1 MFGIFDGTVAR
12 KIVDDFANVKA
23 KEPVVT
29 LQTGSDLEI
38 VVNIPEQD
46 FARVRPGATVEELN
60 VGLEADVVVS
70 AIPGRKFPAKLKEF
84 ATTADPTTRTFR
96 VTFSFD
102 TPDDVN
108 VVSGMTARLE
118 GVGRSTGASAG
129 FRIPAHAAV
138 EDESG
143 QPYVW
148 VLDPSS
154 MKVRKVA
161 VVLGTLTGS
170 HVEVTSGLSSGD
182 QVVTSGVH
190 QLQEG
195 MEVRR
200 MGS

>member
-1 MFGIFDGTVAR
+1 M
-12 KIVDDFANVKA
+12 
-23 KEPVVT
+23 VT

-102 TPDDVN
+102 APGDVN
-108 VVSGMTARLE
+108 VVPGMTAKLE
-118 GVGRSTGASAG
+118 GLGRSTGANAG
-129 FRIPAHAAV
+129 FRIPVQAAV

-148 VLDPSS
+148 LLDPGS

-161 VVLGTLTGS
+161 VVLGALTGS
-170 HVEVTSGLSSGD
+170 QVEVTSGLSSGD